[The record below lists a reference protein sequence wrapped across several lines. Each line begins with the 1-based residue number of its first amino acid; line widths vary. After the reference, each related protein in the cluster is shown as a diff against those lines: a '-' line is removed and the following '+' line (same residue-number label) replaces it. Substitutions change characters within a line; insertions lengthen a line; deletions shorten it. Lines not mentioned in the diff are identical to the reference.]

1 MDTHKE
7 AKTTLL
13 NTLKKKAYFKSQS
26 QTHFGGVLSFG
37 CNMQI

>member
-13 NTLKKKAYFKSQS
+13 NTLKNAYFKSQS
-26 QTHFGGVLSFG
+26 QIHFGGVLIFG
-37 CNMQI
+37 SNMQI